1 MSNPK
6 KRGSAKNTINT
17 CTNIGV
23 PLKILYIV
31 AGEIIL
37 NLLNFAS
44 AINDPIIAPH
54 TTPIKERLL

>member
-1 MSNPK
+1 MP
-6 KRGSAKNTINT
+6 KNTINT

-23 PLKILYIV
+23 PLKNSIYIV
-31 AGEIIL
+31 AGKEIIL

-54 TTPIKERLL
+54 TTPIKEIIIVFL